1 MDNAMNA
8 GIVAKQ
14 FFDLG
19 QKRCVARIGDV
30 MGIAR
35 LLNSSNLTI

>member
-1 MDNAMNA
+1 MTRPEYFRTGFSLSVEGEAP
-8 GIVAKQ
+8 
-14 FFDLG
+14 LL
-19 QKRCVARIGDV
+19 GDV